1 MHGIK
6 TSWCLLFC
14 ILLLAGCASRQDLKQ
29 VRQELDL
36 KASAQAQDI
45 EFLKQEN
52 AALRKAVES
61 SQESITALR
70 KTQAESNADITELKD
85 RIRLLSGQTEELRKD
100 LTDLTQATRSREEE
114 IKEKLDH
121 ASFKINFVENFL
133 GIGKKDA
140 AAEASEKGNRSANA
154 RNRDAP
160 NGKTDKESLY
170 AAAYEA
176 FKEGKYEKAA
186 AEFQNFLKLHPGT
199 EHSGSAQFWLAE
211 CYYNE
216 QKYEK
221 AILEYEKV
229 VKNYPEGNKV
239 PYALLKQGLSFQQLG
254 DKTSA
259 RMILQQIIR
268 DYPNTNQAR
277 VARAQ
282 LLEIK

>member
-6 TSWCLLFC
+6 FSLCLLCC

-36 KASAQAQDI
+36 NASSQASDI
-45 EFLKQEN
+45 ALLKQEN
-52 AALRKAVES
+52 AVLRKAMES
-61 SQESITALR
+61 SQESISSLR
-70 KTQAESNADITELKD
+70 KMQAESNADITELKD
-85 RIRLLSGQTEELRKD
+85 RIRLLTGQTEELRKE
-100 LTDLTQATRSREEE
+100 LTALNRTAQSRDED
-114 IKEKLDH
+114 IREKLDRT
-121 ASFKINFVENFL
+121 AFKINFVENFL

-140 AAEASEKGNRSANA
+140 AAEASEKGNRPANG
-154 RNRDAP
+154 RNKDAP

-170 AAAYEA
+170 AAAYET
-176 FKEGKYEKAA
+176 FKEGKYEKAE
-186 AEFQNFLKLHPGT
+186 AEFQNFLKLYPST

>member
-6 TSWCLLFC
+6 TFLCLLFC
-14 ILLLAGCASRQDLKQ
+14 ILLLAGCASRQDLRQ

-36 KASAQAQDI
+36 KTSAQANDT
-45 EFLKQEN
+45 ESLKQEN

-70 KTQAESNADITELKD
+70 KTQAESNADVTELKD

-100 LTDLTQATRSREEE
+100 LKSINQSMQGREEE
-114 IKEKLDH
+114 IREKLERT
-121 ASFKINFVENFL
+121 AFKINFVENFL

-140 AAEASEKGNRSANA
+140 AADASEKGSRSANA

-160 NGKTDKESLY
+160 NGKTDNESLY
-170 AAAYEA
+170 AAAYET

-186 AEFQNFLKLHPGT
+186 AEFQNFLKQHPGV

-216 QKYEK
+216 KKYET

-229 VKNYPEGNKV
+229 VKNYPEVNKV